1 MKALLIS
8 YLAVAGLALGTQV
21 MAYMSHKMSYRKH

>member
-1 MKALLIS
+1 MKAILIS

-21 MAYMSHKMSYRKH
+21 MAYLSHKMSQRKH

>member
-1 MKALLIS
+1 MKAIFIS

-21 MAYMSHKMSYRKH
+21 MTYMSHKMSQRKH

>member
-1 MKALLIS
+1 MKAILIS

-21 MAYMSHKMSYRKH
+21 MAYMSYKMSQRKH

>member
-8 YLAVAGLALGTQV
+8 YLAVAALALGTQV
-21 MAYMSHKMSYRKH
+21 MAYMSHKMSQRKH